1 MRDDLLTAGSTDSE
15 MVGAAPHIADY
26 WQVIARRLWLVV
38 LIFGVTTASAIWAVS
53 QQRMLYRT
61 ASSIQINDPLEIT
74 RGLNGQ
80 ARGLSGVGL
89 FVDPIES
96 EMQVLRSAQVARR
109 VVDQLGMRLVPE
121 SPNLVRSDLFVDAWV
136 DPAMPDGTLQLAYDS
151 EGVRARI
158 LDPNGK
164 ELVEGPV
171 GTVLDTEM
179 LRLTPGIPPNEDR
192 IFGLVI
198 RPTTAVQNE
207 VLGRLDAQSVDFTN
221 IVSVSF
227 TGTDRIMAPKILDGA
242 TGALQEFGRDKVRDG
257 VRAELYF
264 IVEQLDSALAAQQA
278 SSDEIRIFKESSE
291 FTDLTIQ
298 EQQLVNNFQRSD
310 DRLQGLLTQ
319 RDALQALGV
328 SLEASGVEGVNL
340 VNFMA
345 ALPAGVNPQ
354 IPGIAEDI
362 QDDKNE
368 VQVLLTERRMTEA
381 HNAVIA
387 VRARLSLRE
396 SDLRTAVEQNLLV
409 LGGQIRDEQTQL
421 NQIRA
426 EQANFPELENRLSE
440 LNSRLS
446 LDQEAVR
453 TMRSRQYQ
461 AEITVAAASTYV
473 LVVDSASVA
482 FPVAPPGQ
490 TNLLLGAILGLIL
503 GIGAAFFLEYLDR
516 TVRTSA
522 EVEMLL
528 SIPVLG
534 IIPRLRKIS
543 LDPEAD
549 DGSTDLPLLVALDP
563 LDPAA
568 EAYRTLRMNLMFMS
582 TEDEPIQTL
591 LLSSPGPNEGKSTT
605 SINFAVMLAQQ
616 GHRVLLI
623 DADVRRPALHRAMDV
638 LREPGLTN
646 LLIEDAN
653 IREAVRPNVLPN
665 LDVLPSGPFPPN
677 PSELLNSR
685 RMTELLRE
693 FEGIYNHIIID
704 SPPILAVT
712 DSAILAT
719 HTDGM
724 VLVLRSGATEQRAAE
739 RALDQVR
746 RVGVRVFGAVLN
758 EVASTTVEE
767 SHYMQYYYSYHPK
780 ERTGSWK
787 KLAQVFQK

>member
-1 MRDDLLTAGSTDSE
+1 MRDELLTAGSTDSQ
-15 MVGAAPHIADY
+15 MLGASPHIADY

-53 QQRMLYRT
+53 QQRMIYRT
-61 ASSIQINDPLEIT
+61 TSSIQINDPLEIT
-74 RGLNGQ
+74 RGLNVS
-80 ARGLSGVGL
+80 RGLSGVSL

-96 EMQVLRSAQVARR
+96 EIQVLHSAQVARR
-109 VVDQLGMRLVPE
+109 VVNELGMRVLPE
-121 SPNLVRSDLFVDAWV
+121 NPNLVRSDLFVDAWV
-136 DPAMPDGTLQLAYDS
+136 DPAMLDGPLQLAYDT

-158 LDPNGK
+158 LDANGK

-171 GTVLDTEM
+171 GTVLEMEM
-179 LRLTPGIPPNEDR
+179 LRLTPRSPPNEER
-192 IFGLVI
+192 RFGLVI
-198 RPTTAVQNE
+198 RPTTVVQNE
-207 VLGRLDAQSVDFTN
+207 ILGRLDAQSVELTN
-221 IVSVSF
+221 IVSVSY
-227 TGTDRIMAPKILDGA
+227 TGPDPIMATRILDGA
-242 TGALQEFGRDKVRDG
+242 TGALQDFGRDKVRDG
-257 VRAELYF
+257 VRAELEF
-264 IVEQLDSALAAQQA
+264 IVKQLDTALAALQA
-278 SSDEIRIFKESSE
+278 SSQEIRTFKESAE

-298 EQQLVNNFQRSD
+298 EQQLVNNFQRTD
-310 DRLQGLLTQ
+310 DRLQALLTQ
-319 RDALQALGV
+319 QDALQALDV

-340 VNFMA
+340 VSFMA

-354 IPGIAEDI
+354 IRGIADDI

-381 HNAVIA
+381 HNAVRA
-387 VRARLSLRE
+387 VRARLSIRE
-396 SDLRTAVEQNLLV
+396 RDLRSAVEQNLLV
-409 LGGQIRDEQTQL
+409 LGGQIGDERNQL

-426 EQANFPELENRLSE
+426 EQASFPELENRLSE
-440 LNSRLS
+440 LNNQLS
-446 LDQEAVR
+446 LDQETVR

-482 FPVAPPGQ
+482 VPVAPAGQ

-534 IIPRLRKIS
+534 VIPRLRKIS
-543 LDPEAD
+543 LDSEAG
-549 DGSTDLPLLVALDP
+549 DGDSDLPLLVALDP

-582 TEDEPIQTL
+582 TEDKPIQTL
-591 LLSSPGPNEGKSTT
+591 LFSSPGPNEGKSTT
-605 SINFAVMLAQQ
+605 SINVAVMLAQQ
-616 GHRVLLI
+616 GQRVLLM

-646 LLIEDAN
+646 LLIGDAT

-677 PSELLNSR
+677 PSELLNSKK
-685 RMTELLRE
+685 MQELLRE
-693 FEGIYNHIIID
+693 LEGTYKHIIID

-724 VLVLRSGATEQRAAE
+724 VLVLRSGETEQRAAE
-739 RALDQVR
+739 RAIDQVR

-780 ERTGSWK
+780 ERTGGWK
-787 KLAQVFQK
+787 KLAQALHK